1 MTIRCP
7 QCARVA
13 SVSDA
18 DLGPAGAMVRCESCG
33 TRWLARRFDDDPYQ
47 RPALQLMPVS
57 AGVVDAEV
65 IEHVGA
71 GFGGAGFRKEN
82 FHRLPPPHRREAAPK
97 GADRRALKILGTIF
111 GAMIGIVVLRAPI
124 VAAFPE
130 LTGLPAEVA
139 DLEFQR
145 VRSETVHL
153 GGLSTLFVE
162 GEVVNRSD
170 GAVTLP
176 AIRITLRS
184 PGGDAVSSWLVEPA
198 VAGLAA
204 GASIG
209 FRSALA
215 SPPDDA
221 TQVTLNLAA
230 REGVARP

>member
-1 MTIRCP
+1 
-7 QCARVA
+7 
-13 SVSDA
+13 
-18 DLGPAGAMVRCESCG
+18 
-33 TRWLARRFDDDPYQ
+33 
-47 RPALQLMPVS
+47 MPVS

-65 IEHVGA
+65 IEHIGA

-82 FHRLPPPHRREAAPK
+82 FHRLPPPHHREAAPK
-97 GADRRALKILGTIF
+97 RPDRRALKILGTIF